1 MTLISF
7 FVTSAGFVRRL
18 IWPGL
23 LLMSLASNLLFAG
36 LYAYHNWGWKVLE
49 STAAVLLWSAQSKL
63 ASVESIDLKVTQQHQ
78 KTSSFWQLVTSWGE
92 HRCQLTDFQHHTSMR
107 LEFQDDSMVKIENQV
122 IHDGLKKY
130 FGFCGMALFCLGLSL
145 LLCEHRCMCN
155 WFKRLKCCT
164 DACWHFKYW
173 SVKCAIVMYCSVNSA
188 QTQRVVSYLLTVTV

>member
-7 FVTSAGFVRRL
+7 FVKSAGFVRRL

-36 LYAYHNWGWKVLE
+36 LYVYHNWGWKVHE
-49 STAAVLLWSAQSKL
+49 SPAAVLLWSAEWVGLCRVHWPEGHSATPENIIFL
-63 ASVESIDLKVTQQHQ
+63 AVGYVLGRAQMSADRFSAPYLHAIGVSRRQYGKNEY
-78 KTSSFWQLVTSWGE
+78 
-92 HRCQLTDFQHHTSMR
+92 
-107 LEFQDDSMVKIENQV
+107 QV

-130 FGFCGMALFCLGLSL
+130 FGFCGMASFCLGLSL
-145 LLCEHRCMCN
+145 LLYEHRCMCN

-173 SVKCAIVMYCSVNSA
+173 SVKCAIVMYCSVDAA
-188 QTQRVVSYLLTVTV
+188 QTQRAMSYLLTVTV